1 MEYKTKQQLADE
13 IITAWEEFWKASENL
28 ENALEVF
35 QGQQIKD
42 ITMQRILQMKS
53 KIRANQFDL
62 EFSLNRLIEDENV
75 NRSKNE

>member
-75 NRSKNE
+75 NKGKK

>member
-1 MEYKTKQQLADE
+1 MEYKSKQQLADE
-13 IITAWEEFWKASENL
+13 IIAAWEEFWRASENL

-35 QGQQIKD
+35 QGEQIKD
-42 ITMQRILQMKS
+42 ITKQRILQMKS

-75 NRSKNE
+75 NKSKE